1 MALKV
6 SIPRALKD
14 ALAYPRG
21 EPFEQA
27 LGRSVRRH
35 GGDYTDYVA
44 LVSRVREAARE
55 RKLPLRAAAEWLAA
69 QP

>member
-6 SIPRALKD
+6 SASRVLKG
-14 ALAYPRG
+14 ALAYPAG
-21 EPFEQA
+21 EAFEQA

-44 LVSRVREAARE
+44 LVSRLRETARE
-55 RKLPLRAAAEWLAA
+55 RKLSLRAAAEWLVA